1 MNKLISAIV
10 VAGGLSL
17 MLSSCATTSAPSV
30 EPSYESTH
38 DGLTPQQ
45 YHDAYH
51 GRIDQPT
58 DGPFGVE

>member
-1 MNKLISAIV
+1 MKNLIYTLLLL
-10 VAGGLSL
+10 GGLSL
-17 MLSSCATTSAPSV
+17 ISTGCVTTSTSQQ
-30 EPSYESTH
+30 PSYESTH
-38 DGLTPQQ
+38 GGLSPQQ

>member
-1 MNKLISAIV
+1 MNTLLSAV
-10 VAGGLSL
+10 LLAGGLL
-17 MLSSCATTSAPSV
+17 MLGGCAATTSTSPQA
-30 EPSYESTH
+30 SYQATH